1 MCQKPSNVA
10 LKDTL
15 YCQHRFSRATHNVN
29 SSKVIRVPITV
40 LRRFVF
46 LLATVLTGLV
56 CSPANAWWDV
66 GHRQVC
72 ERAVAHTQ
80 PATRAAIAD
89 LLDAPLGELCSW
101 ADEIK
106 GQRPETRQWHYLNA
120 PPDTLS
126 IGKVPRPDG
135 GDIIT
140 ALNEQIHRLKHGP
153 ASQRR
158 EALLW
163 VGHLI
168 GDLHQPLHV
177 GYASDLG
184 GNTYRLALPE
194 DLGLQ
199 LHEKRERVSMHAV
212 WDGLILRYPGPPP
225 AAATATPIERPL
237 LEHPEVEIMAW
248 ADETLAVLNDPN
260 VHYRHGTRL
269 QTLTSHYLVSNRPA
283 VDRQI
288 RRAAARLAAVLDWA
302 IGQ

>member
-1 MCQKPSNVA
+1 M
-10 LKDTL
+10 LK
-15 YCQHRFSRATHNVN
+15 Q
-29 SSKVIRVPITV
+29 
-40 LRRFVF
+40 F
-46 LLATVLTGLV
+46 LIPLLTALTGLV
-56 CSPANAWWDV
+56 CSPVNAWWDD
-66 GHRQVC
+66 GHQQVC
-72 ERAVAHTQ
+72 EQAVAQTQ

-106 GQRPETRQWHYLNA
+106 GQRPETRPWHYLNA

-140 ALNEQIHRLKHGP
+140 ALNEQTHRLKHGP

-225 AAATATPIERPL
+225 AATSATPIERPL
-237 LEHPEVEIMAW
+237 LEHPEVEIVAW

-269 QTLTSHYLVSNRPA
+269 QTLTSHYLISNRPA

-302 IGQ
+302 MGQ

>member
-1 MCQKPSNVA
+1 
-10 LKDTL
+10 
-15 YCQHRFSRATHNVN
+15 
-29 SSKVIRVPITV
+29 
-40 LRRFVF
+40 
-46 LLATVLTGLV
+46 
-56 CSPANAWWDV
+56 
-66 GHRQVC
+66 
-72 ERAVAHTQ
+72 
-80 PATRAAIAD
+80 
-89 LLDAPLGELCSW
+89 
-101 ADEIK
+101 
-106 GQRPETRQWHYLNA
+106 
-120 PPDTLS
+120 
-126 IGKVPRPDG
+126 
-135 GDIIT
+135 
-140 ALNEQIHRLKHGP
+140 
-153 ASQRR
+153 
-158 EALLW
+158 LLW

-225 AAATATPIERPL
+225 AATSATPIERPL
-237 LEHPEVEIMAW
+237 LEHPEVEIVAW

-302 IGQ
+302 MVQ